1 MSFLKDKKILISGL
15 ISNRSIAYGVAKACY
30 AQGAILAFSYQG
42 ERFKDRINALASEF
56 DSSLCFECDVA
67 KDDHIDSLSSSI
79 SKEWKELDGFVHAIA
94 FSPRDAIS
102 GNFLD
107 GFTREN
113 FVIAHNISVYSF
125 GAMAKSLLPLMKNRG
140 GAITTLSYIGAERS
154 VPGYNMMGLAKASL
168 EASVKYLAANCGPYG
183 IRVNAVSAGPIKTL
197 AASGIKGFTEILKKV
212 EENSPMRKNITSED
226 VGNVIAFLLSDLS
239 KGITGEITHVDN
251 GYSTVVT

>member
-67 KDDHIDSLSSSI
+67 KDDHIDNLSSSI

-113 FVIAHNISVYSF
+113 FTIAHDISVYSF

-168 EASVKYLAANCGPYG
+168 EASVKYLATNCGPYG

>member
-1 MSFLKDKKILISGL
+1 MSFLKNKKILISGL
-15 ISNRSIAYGVAKACY
+15 ISNRSIAYGVAKACH

-42 ERFKDRINALASEF
+42 PRFKDRINSLASEF
-56 DSSLCFECDVA
+56 DSELCFECDVA
-67 KDDHIDSLSSSI
+67 QDDHIDSLSNSI
-79 SKEWKELDGFVHAIA
+79 YQEWKELDGFVHAIA

-107 GFTREN
+107 GFNREN
-113 FVIAHNISVYSF
+113 FSIAHDISVYSF
-125 GAMAKSLLPLMKNRG
+125 GAMAKSLLPLMQNNG

-154 VPGYNMMGLAKASL
+154 VPGYNTMGLAKASL
-168 EASVKYLAANCGPYG
+168 EACVKYLAANCGPHG

-197 AASGIKGFTEILKKV
+197 AASGIKGFSDILKKV